1 MKIIALLS
9 LILLSACAKPALKN
23 VPQPDCFA
31 PAGFYMS
38 FAGLQEHN
46 CKQAPKD
53 TLVGLREVKP
63 DSLRCG
69 LYRSSEPLEGVGK
82 LTLIMEA
89 SRRGLIGRMLAEL
102 TGCRAVYE
110 VVFLRMK

>member
-1 MKIIALLS
+1 MKIITFLF
-9 LILLSACAKPALKN
+9 IVLLSACAKPALKI

-31 PAGFYMS
+31 PARFYMS

-46 CKQAPKD
+46 CKQAPKE
-53 TLVGLREVKP
+53 TLINLREVKP

-69 LYRSSEPLEGVGK
+69 LYRSNEPLEGGGK
-82 LTLIMEA
+82 VTLIIEA
-89 SRRGLIGRMLAEL
+89 SRRGLIGRMLVEFPN
-102 TGCRAVYE
+102 CRALYD

>member
-1 MKIIALLS
+1 MKLLVLLS
-9 LILLSACAKPALKN
+9 VLSLLSCAKPALKI

-38 FAGLQEHN
+38 FAGLQENN
-46 CKQAPKD
+46 CKQAPKE
-53 TLVGLREVKP
+53 TLLGLREVKQ

-69 LYRSSEPLEGVGK
+69 LYRDSEPLEGGGK
-82 LTLIMEA
+82 LTMIFEA
-89 SRRGLIGRMLAEL
+89 SRRGLIGKMLAEFPS
-102 TGCRAVYE
+102 CRAVYE